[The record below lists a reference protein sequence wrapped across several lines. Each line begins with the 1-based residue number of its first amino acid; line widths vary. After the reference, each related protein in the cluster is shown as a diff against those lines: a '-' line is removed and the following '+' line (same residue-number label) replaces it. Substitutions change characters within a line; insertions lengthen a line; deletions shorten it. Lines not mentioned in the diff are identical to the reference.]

1 MVLYTLRRVLRP
13 LVPIVASLGLA
24 GCAVSTSLGP
34 LFSKDDITGSIPPS
48 DGRFSTAMTDA
59 DWTAARTA
67 VEQATADPAAG
78 ASTTWENP
86 QTGLRGTVTPVA
98 NAFASESGTC
108 RAFLATLVSTART
121 DWYQG
126 RACHGGN
133 GLSVGPVEPFTPPPA
148 S

>member
-1 MVLYTLRRVLRP
+1 WPAARP
-13 LVPIVASLGLA
+13 AGVPA
-24 GCAVSTSLGP
+24 
-34 LFSKDDITGSIPPS
+34 
-48 DGRFSTAMTDA
+48 
-59 DWTAARTA
+59 TAA
-67 VEQATADPAAG
+67 PAAG
-78 ASTTWENP
+78 ASTPWETP
-86 QTGLRGTVTPVA
+86 LTGLRGTVTPVA